1 MDLFRRICVFPLLIP
16 FTVFAQQHL
25 TLADAVAQALTSNPQ
40 MLTAAARVEVADGLR
55 QQAGLSPN
63 PRLFLQ
69 SENARFWGTPS
80 LSYPG
85 VDTYAFVGQ
94 TIETAGKRQR
104 RIDLATESVRG
115 SELEQQL
122 RRQQITSRVSA
133 AYWAAAGAARI
144 LDLLQ
149 EEVSNFD
156 RVVQFNRDRVR
167 EGAAPEVDLLRIEV
181 ERERLVSTAKTAAQD
196 AERARIAMFREMG
209 VANFPTVEFA
219 DALDQPLPVA
229 LLAMDQVLS
238 QRPEMKLAREGVE
251 QARANLRLQ
260 EADAKPDPDA
270 FFGYKRTFGFNTL
283 YAALQISLPVRNRNQ
298 GQIEAAVAEIK
309 AAESSLA
316 ATAAQIRSELE
327 TTRRDYES
335 RQKLFSETL
344 EPMRERADEVY
355 RIVDAAYRE
364 TGSDILRLLDAE
376 RTKIETQLL
385 YARTLSEFQQS
396 AVALEA
402 AQGSL
407 P

>member
-1 MDLFRRICVFPLLIP
+1 LDLSRRTYLIALLIP
-16 FTVFAQQHL
+16 LTLFAQERL
-25 TLADAVAQALTSNPQ
+25 TLADALAKALKNNPL

-55 QQAGLSPN
+55 QQAGLGPN

-69 SENARFWGTPS
+69 SENARFWGMPS
-80 LSYPG
+80 PSYPG

-104 RIDLATESVRG
+104 RIDLATENVRS

-122 RRQQITSRVSA
+122 QRQQITSRVSV
-133 AYWAAAGAARI
+133 AYWAAAGAVRVV
-144 LDLLQ
+144 DLLQ
-149 EEVSNFD
+149 QEISTFD

-181 ERERLVSTAKTAAQD
+181 ERERLVSTARTAAEN
-196 AERARIAMFREMG
+196 AERARIAMFHEMG
-209 VANFPTVEFA
+209 STEFPAIEFA
-219 DALDQPLPVA
+219 DALDQPHPVA
-229 LLAMDQVLS
+229 LLTVDQVLA
-238 QRPEMKLAREGVE
+238 QRPEVKLTREGVE
-251 QARANLRLQ
+251 RARANLRLQ
-260 EADAKPDPDA
+260 EANAKPDPDA
-270 FFGYKRTFGFNTL
+270 FVGYKHTFGFNTL

-316 ATAAQIRSELE
+316 ATESLVRSELE
-327 TTRRDYES
+327 TARRDYES
-335 RQKLFSETL
+335 RQRLLNETL
-344 EPMRERADEVY
+344 APMRDRADKVY

-376 RTKIETQLL
+376 RTRIETQLL

-396 AVALEA
+396 AVVLET